1 MSEIQMNLSVSAD
14 QSAMAETID
23 YVRQQIVSAFAVQAE
38 LLGGGPR
45 ICISCGATPNSAGTL
60 PCDH

>member
-1 MSEIQMNLSVSAD
+1 MSEIQMNLSVSVD

-23 YVRQQIVSAFAVQAE
+23 YVRQQIVSAFAVKAA

-45 ICISCGATPNSAGTL
+45 ICISCGAKTNSAGTL